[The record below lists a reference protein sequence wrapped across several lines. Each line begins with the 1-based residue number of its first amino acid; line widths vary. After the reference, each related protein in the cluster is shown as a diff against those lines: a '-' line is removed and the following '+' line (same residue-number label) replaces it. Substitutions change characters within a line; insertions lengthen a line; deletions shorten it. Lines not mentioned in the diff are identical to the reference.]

1 MTFFFCS
8 SIINLVKYMPTWLR
22 KNLGEIIFLAA
33 FAVVMTTDLR
43 LPVLSTLQRGLLA
56 TGMWRATP
64 PTRPVGGREAPSV
77 HFASVRTDYPHPLA
91 LYDLDGRPANLRQFR
106 GKVVLVNLW
115 ASWCPPCLA
124 EMPGLQAL
132 YQKTDTAKV
141 AFVLISLDANPNKAR
156 ALLKRR
162 GYTMPV
168 FFPAAPLPAPFD
180 SPSIP
185 STVILT
191 PSGQLA
197 DRHQGMADYDTPEF
211 RAALEKLADQN

>member
-1 MTFFFCS
+1 
-8 SIINLVKYMPTWLR
+8 MPVWLR
-22 KNLGEIIFLAA
+22 KNLGEIIFFAA

-56 TGMWRATP
+56 TGLWHAAP
-64 PTRPVGGREAPSV
+64 PAAPAAALPVR
-77 HFASVRTDYPHPLA
+77 FASLRADYPYPLP
-91 LYDLDGRPANLRQFR
+91 LYTLDGHPANLRQFR
-106 GKVVLVNLW
+106 GKAVLVNLW

-141 AFVLISLDANPNKAR
+141 AFVLISLDENPNKAR
-156 ALLKRR
+156 ALLKRK
-162 GYTMPV
+162 GYTLPV
-168 FFPAAPLPAPFD
+168 FFPAAPLPAPFN

-191 PSGQLA
+191 PAGRLA
-197 DRHQGMADYDTPEF
+197 DRHDGMADYDTPEF
-211 RAALEKLADQN
+211 RAALEKLAE

>member
-1 MTFFFCS
+1 
-8 SIINLVKYMPTWLR
+8 MPTWLR
-22 KNLGEIIFLAA
+22 QNRGEIFFFAA
-33 FAVVMTTDLR
+33 FAVVMTTGLR
-43 LPVLSTLQRGLLA
+43 QPVLSTLQRGLLA
-56 TGMWRATP
+56 TGLWRATP
-64 PTRPVGGREAPSV
+64 PTRPAAVPV
-77 HFASVRTDYPHPLA
+77 QFASERRDYPHPLP
-91 LYDLDGRPANLRQFR
+91 LYTLDGRPTNLRRFA

-124 EMPGLQAL
+124 EMPGLQGL

-168 FFPAAPLPAPFD
+168 YFPAAPLPAPFD

-185 STVILT
+185 STIVLT

-197 DRHQGMADYDTPEF
+197 DRHDGMADYDTPEF
-211 RAALEKLADQN
+211 RTALEKLAN

>member
-1 MTFFFCS
+1 
-8 SIINLVKYMPTWLR
+8 
-22 KNLGEIIFLAA
+22 
-33 FAVVMTTDLR
+33 MTTDLR

-56 TGMWRATP
+56 TGLWRAAP
-64 PTRPVGGREAPSV
+64 PTAPDGGRAALPV
-77 HFASVRTDYPHPLA
+77 QFASARADYPYPLP
-91 LYDLDGRPANLRQFR
+91 LYTLAGHPANLRQFR

-141 AFVLISLDANPNKAR
+141 AFVLISLDENPNKAR
-156 ALLKRR
+156 ALLKRK
-162 GYTMPV
+162 GYTLPV

-191 PSGQLA
+191 PAGRLA
-197 DRHQGMADYDTPEF
+197 DRHDGMADYDTPAF
-211 RAALEKLADQN
+211 RAALEKLAE

>member
-1 MTFFFCS
+1 
-8 SIINLVKYMPTWLR
+8 MPNWLR
-22 KNLGEIIFLAA
+22 KNLGEIICIAA

-56 TGMWRATP
+56 TGMWCATP
-64 PTRPVGGREAPSV
+64 PKQPVGGRDMASV
-77 HFASVRTDYPHPLA
+77 HFASLRTEYPYPLA
-91 LYDLDGRPANLRQFR
+91 LYDLNGRPANLRQFR

-124 EMPGLQAL
+124 EMPALQAL

-162 GYTMPV
+162 GYTLPV

-197 DRHQGMADYDTPEF
+197 DRHDGMADYDTPEF
-211 RAALEKLADQN
+211 RAALEKLAD

>member
-1 MTFFFCS
+1 
-8 SIINLVKYMPTWLR
+8 MPSWLR
-22 KNLGEIIFLAA
+22 KNRGEILFLSA
-33 FAVVMTTDLR
+33 FALVMGTDLR
-43 LPVLSTLQRGLLA
+43 LPVVSSLQRGLLA
-56 TGMWRATP
+56 TGLWHATP
-64 PTRPVGGREAPSV
+64 PTLPASIAAQPVSL
-77 HFASVRTDYPHPLA
+77 RTDYPHPLP
-91 LYDLDGRPANLRQFR
+91 LLTLDGRPANLRQFK

-132 YQKTDTAKV
+132 YQKTDTSKV

-156 ALLKRR
+156 ALLKRK

-168 FFPAAPLPAPFD
+168 FFPAAALPAPFD

-191 PSGQLA
+191 PSGRVA
-197 DRHQGMADYDTPEF
+197 DRHDGMADYDTPEF
-211 RAALEKLADQN
+211 RAALEKLAAH

>member
-1 MTFFFCS
+1 
-8 SIINLVKYMPTWLR
+8 MPTWLR

-33 FAVVMTTDLR
+33 CALVMTTGLR

-56 TGMWRATP
+56 TGLWRAAP
-64 PTRPVGGREAPSV
+64 PAAPAGGREALPV
-77 HFASVRTDYPHPLA
+77 RFASLRADYPYPLP
-91 LYDLDGRPANLRQFR
+91 LLTLDGRPANLRQFR

-132 YQKTDTAKV
+132 CQKTDTSKV

-156 ALLKRR
+156 ALLKRK
-162 GYTMPV
+162 GYTLPV

-185 STVILT
+185 ATFVLT
-191 PSGQLA
+191 PTGQLA
-197 DRHQGMADYDTPEF
+197 DRHLGMADYDTPEF
-211 RAALEKLADQN
+211 RAALEKLAD

>member
-1 MTFFFCS
+1 M
-8 SIINLVKYMPTWLR
+8 
-22 KNLGEIIFLAA
+22 A
-33 FAVVMTTDLR
+33 TDAR
-43 LPVLSTLQRGLLA
+43 PVVLSTIQRGLLR
-56 TGMWRATP
+56 TGLWRP
-64 PTRPVGGREAPSV
+64 HLPTRPAALPPIAAGRA
-77 HFASVRTDYPHPLA
+77 AYLHPLA
-91 LYDLDGRPANLRQFR
+91 LYTLGGQLTNLSRYR

-141 AFVLISLDANPNKAR
+141 AFVLISLDENPSRAR

-162 GYTMPV
+162 SYTLPV

-185 STVILT
+185 STVILA
-191 PSGQLA
+191 PDGQLA
-197 DRHQGMADYDTPEF
+197 DRHDGMADYDTPEF
-211 RAALEKLADQN
+211 RAALEKLADD

>member
-1 MTFFFCS
+1 MQS
-8 SIINLVKYMPTWLR
+8 WLR
-22 KNLGEIIFLAA
+22 KNRGEIIFLSA
-33 FAVVMTTDLR
+33 FALVMGTDLR
-43 LPVLSTLQRGLLA
+43 LPVVSTVQRGLLA
-56 TGMWRATP
+56 SGLWRATP
-64 PTRPVGGREAPSV
+64 PASPAAGPPVQL
-77 HFASVRTDYPHPLA
+77 ASLRTDDYPHPLP
-91 LYDLDGRPANLRQFR
+91 LLTLDGRPANLRQFR
-106 GKVVLVNLW
+106 GKAVLVNLW

-132 YQKTDTAKV
+132 YQKTDTSKV

-156 ALLKRR
+156 ALLKKK

-191 PSGQLA
+191 PSGRLA
-197 DRHQGMADYDTPEF
+197 DRHDGMADYDTPEF
-211 RAALEKLADQN
+211 KAALEKLAR

>member
-1 MTFFFCS
+1 M
-8 SIINLVKYMPTWLR
+8 LPPWLR
-22 KNLGEIIFLAA
+22 KNLGEILVFAA
-33 FAVVMTTDLR
+33 LVVVLTTDLR

-56 TGMWRATP
+56 TGLWRAAP
-64 PTRPVGGREAPSV
+64 PVAPAGGTLPVR
-77 HFASVRTDYPHPLA
+77 FASLRADYPYPLP
-91 LYDLDGRPANLRQFR
+91 LYALDGRPANLRQFR

-141 AFVLISLDANPNKAR
+141 AFVCISLDANPNKAQ
-156 ALLKRR
+156 ALLKRK
-162 GYTMPV
+162 GYTLPV

-180 SPSIP
+180 APSIP

-191 PSGQLA
+191 PTGRLA
-197 DRHQGMADYDTPEF
+197 DRHDGMADYDTPAF
-211 RAALEKLADQN
+211 RAALEKLAD

>member
-1 MTFFFCS
+1 M
-8 SIINLVKYMPTWLR
+8 LTWLR
-22 KNLGEIIFLAA
+22 NNRGEVLFFAA

-56 TGMWRATP
+56 TGLMHAAPPVAPATL
-64 PTRPVGGREAPSV
+64 PVR
-77 HFASVRTDYPHPLA
+77 FASTHADYPYPLP
-91 LYDLDGRPANLRQFR
+91 LYALDGHPVNLRQFR
-106 GKVVLVNLW
+106 GKAVLVNLW

-156 ALLKRR
+156 ALLKRK
-162 GYTMPV
+162 GYTLPV

-185 STVILT
+185 STVVLT
-191 PSGQLA
+191 PTGHLA
-197 DRHQGMADYDTPEF
+197 DRHDGMADYDTPEF
-211 RAALEKLADQN
+211 RAALEKLAN